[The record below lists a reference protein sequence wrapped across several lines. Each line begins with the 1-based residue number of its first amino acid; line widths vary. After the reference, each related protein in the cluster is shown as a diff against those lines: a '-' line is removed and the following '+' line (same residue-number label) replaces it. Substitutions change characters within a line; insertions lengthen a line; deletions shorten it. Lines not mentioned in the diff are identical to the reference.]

1 MTQCPF
7 LWLSVTMRAELREGR
22 ERAQPP
28 SPLRT
33 PRYTGDQWRDRGS
46 RVSSARGMTDEDSK
60 EDPTVLAPTL
70 DEFQPEKMT
79 KYVIWASVI
88 TTTLFEVPGRV
99 RPGGRSDRRSHFY
112 APSRFRRTCDLGFER
127 FGKNTHG
134 PPKQR
139 GDDRDRPCPALEGV
153 RLGVPGKFAPL

>member
-1 MTQCPF
+1 MEAGTF
-7 LWLSVTMRAELREGR
+7 IFRAIQNQRQVRYNVRFGELLLCNSTSDCLE
-22 ERAQPP
+22 
-28 SPLRT
+28 T
-33 PRYTGDQWRDRGS
+33 DS

-70 DEFQPEKMT
+70 DEFRPEKMT

-88 TTTLFEVPGRV
+88 TTLFEVPGRV
-99 RPGGRSDRRSHFY
+99 RPGGRSDRKSRFY

-139 GDDRDRPCPALEGV
+139 GDDRDRPCPALEGM